1 MLPSSQLSLATK
13 TSWKNDV
20 GGWES
25 RREWYRYVALGKLA
39 DLAGTLSK
47 GAHVAVEGELPSHE

>member
-20 GGWES
+20 GGWEW
-25 RREWYRYVALGKLA
+25 RIEWHRCAFEKLA
-39 DLAGTLSK
+39 DFPGTVSK
-47 GAHVAVEGELPSHE
+47 EAHVAVG